1 MMKQMSKCTTTIFA
15 SILIALCLT
24 SCTPEKVVEVVREVE
39 TVREVVIREEP
50 RENIILEDEL
60 VAMMNDHFYG
70 INSLIQRFETN
81 REVAAMAENVAK
93 MNGIRTAIR
102 GGAHLDTVSDEL
114 SQELVKNGDTNAYY
128 VSYFKNV
135 AYESEYFESIKRRLI
150 LEEINDHVALLE
162 PPECTFESAK
172 VQVGFASVQI
182 DEMTYGI
189 IVFQIPTVR
198 PAEAET
204 TGIFLHSDIQNVP
217 VQF

>member
-135 AYESEYFESIKRRLI
+135 AYESEYYESIKRRLI

-204 TGIFLHSDIQNVP
+204 TGMFS
-217 VQF
+217 

>member
-1 MMKQMSKCTTTIFA
+1 MSKCTTTIFA
-15 SILIALCLT
+15 SSLIALCLT

-70 INSLIQRFETN
+70 INSLFQRFETN

-114 SQELVKNGDTNAYY
+114 SQELVKNGDANAYY

-182 DEMTYGI
+182 DEMIYGI
-189 IVFQIPTVR
+189 IVFQIPTV
-198 PAEAET
+198 
-204 TGIFLHSDIQNVP
+204 
-217 VQF
+217 

>member
-1 MMKQMSKCTTTIFA
+1 MMKQMSKCTITIFA

-189 IVFQIPTVR
+189 IIFQIPTVR

-204 TGIFLHSDIQNVP
+204 TGMFS
-217 VQF
+217 

>member
-1 MMKQMSKCTTTIFA
+1 MKQMLKCTATIFA
-15 SILIALCLT
+15 SILVALCLT

-204 TGIFLHSDIQNVP
+204 IGMFS
-217 VQF
+217 

>member
-1 MMKQMSKCTTTIFA
+1 MSKCTTTIFA
-15 SILIALCLT
+15 SSLIALCLT

-81 REVAAMAENVAK
+81 REVAAMAETLQ

-114 SQELVKNGDTNAYY
+114 SQELVKTALRMPIMFRISKTLRMK
-128 VSYFKNV
+128 VSIMN
-135 AYESEYFESIKRRLI
+135 R
-150 LEEINDHVALLE
+150 
-162 PPECTFESAK
+162 
-172 VQVGFASVQI
+172 
-182 DEMTYGI
+182 
-189 IVFQIPTVR
+189 
-198 PAEAET
+198 
-204 TGIFLHSDIQNVP
+204 
-217 VQF
+217 

>member
-93 MNGIRTAIR
+93 MNGVRTAIR
-102 GGAHLDTVSDEL
+102 DGAHLDTV
-114 SQELVKNGDTNAYY
+114 
-128 VSYFKNV
+128 
-135 AYESEYFESIKRRLI
+135 
-150 LEEINDHVALLE
+150 
-162 PPECTFESAK
+162 
-172 VQVGFASVQI
+172 
-182 DEMTYGI
+182 
-189 IVFQIPTVR
+189 
-198 PAEAET
+198 
-204 TGIFLHSDIQNVP
+204 
-217 VQF
+217 

>member
-1 MMKQMSKCTTTIFA
+1 MKQMLKCTATIFA
-15 SILIALCLT
+15 SILVALCLT

-81 REVAAMAENVAK
+81 REVAAMAGNVAK

-114 SQELVKNGDTNAYY
+114 SQELVKNGDANAYY

-135 AYESEYFESIKRRLI
+135 AYESEYYESIKRRLI
-150 LEEINDHVALLE
+150 LEEINDHVVQLE
-162 PPECTFESAK
+162 PTECTFESAK
-172 VQVGFASVQI
+172 VQVGFVSVQI

-204 TGIFLHSDIQNVP
+204 TGMFS
-217 VQF
+217 

>member
-93 MNGIRTAIR
+93 MNGVRTAIR
-102 GGAHLDTVSDEL
+102 DGAHLDTVSEEL
-114 SQELVKNGDTNAYY
+114 SQELVKNGDTNAY
-128 VSYFKNV
+128 
-135 AYESEYFESIKRRLI
+135 
-150 LEEINDHVALLE
+150 
-162 PPECTFESAK
+162 
-172 VQVGFASVQI
+172 
-182 DEMTYGI
+182 
-189 IVFQIPTVR
+189 
-198 PAEAET
+198 
-204 TGIFLHSDIQNVP
+204 
-217 VQF
+217 

>member
-1 MMKQMSKCTTTIFA
+1 MVQ
-15 SILIALCLT
+15 
-24 SCTPEKVVEVVREVE
+24 EVE

-70 INSLIQRFETN
+70 INSL
-81 REVAAMAENVAK
+81 
-93 MNGIRTAIR
+93 
-102 GGAHLDTVSDEL
+102 DTVSDEL
-114 SQELVKNGDTNAYY
+114 SQELVKNGDANAYY

-135 AYESEYFESIKRRLI
+135 AYESEYYESIKRRLI
-150 LEEINDHVALLE
+150 LEEINDHVVQLE
-162 PPECTFESAK
+162 PTECTFESAK
-172 VQVGFASVQI
+172 VQVGFVSVQI

-204 TGIFLHSDIQNVP
+204 TGMFS
-217 VQF
+217 

>member
-1 MMKQMSKCTTTIFA
+1 MKQMSKCTAVFFA

-50 RENIILEDEL
+50 RADVILEDEL
-60 VAMMNDHFYG
+60 VAMMNDHLYR

-93 MNGIRTAIR
+93 MNGVRTAIR
-102 GGAHLDTVSDEL
+102 GGEHLDTVSNEL
-114 SQELVKNGDTNAYY
+114 SQELVKKGDTSVYY
-128 VSYFKNV
+128 VSYFRNI
-135 AYESEYFESIKRRLI
+135 AYESKYYESMKKQLI
-150 LEEINDHVALLE
+150 LQEIEANAASTEEAE
-162 PPECTFESAK
+162 PRFEPTK

-198 PAEAET
+198 PAEAEM
-204 TGIFLHSDIQNVP
+204 TGMFS
-217 VQF
+217 

>member
-198 PAEAET
+198 PAEAESI
-204 TGIFLHSDIQNVP
+204 GMFS
-217 VQF
+217 

>member
-70 INSLIQRFETN
+70 INILIQRFETN

-204 TGIFLHSDIQNVP
+204 IGMFS
-217 VQF
+217 

>member
-1 MMKQMSKCTTTIFA
+1 MSKCTTTIFA
-15 SILIALCLT
+15 SSLIALCLT
-24 SCTPEKVVEVVREVE
+24 SCTPEKVVEVDREVE

-70 INSLIQRFETN
+70 MNSLIQRFETN

-114 SQELVKNGDTNAYY
+114 SQELVKNDDANAYY

-135 AYESEYFESIKRRLI
+135 AYESEYYESIKRRLI
-150 LEEINDHVALLE
+150 LEEINDHVVLLE
-162 PPECTFESAK
+162 PTECTFGSAK

-189 IVFQIPTVR
+189 IVFQIPTV
-198 PAEAET
+198 
-204 TGIFLHSDIQNVP
+204 
-217 VQF
+217 

>member
-1 MMKQMSKCTTTIFA
+1 MKQMSKCTAVFFA

-50 RENIILEDEL
+50 RADVILEDEL
-60 VAMMNDHFYG
+60 VAMMNDHLYE

-93 MNGIRTAIR
+93 MNKVQEVIRN
-102 GGAHLDTVSDEL
+102 GEYQHLSNIQDAL
-114 SQELVKNGDTNAYY
+114 KQNLVKSGDTSVYY
-128 VSYFKNV
+128 VSYFRNIS
-135 AYESEYFESIKRRLI
+135 YESKYYESMKKQLI
-150 LEEINDHVALLE
+150 LQEIEVNAASTEEAEARFE
-162 PPECTFESAK
+162 PTK

-198 PAEAET
+198 PAEAEM
-204 TGIFLHSDIQNVP
+204 TGMFS
-217 VQF
+217 

>member
-1 MMKQMSKCTTTIFA
+1 MKQMSKCTAVFFA

-204 TGIFLHSDIQNVP
+204 TGMFS
-217 VQF
+217 

>member
-1 MMKQMSKCTTTIFA
+1 MKQMSKCTAVFFA

-50 RENIILEDEL
+50 RADVILEDEL
-60 VAMMNDHFYG
+60 VAMMNDHLYE

-81 REVAAMAENVAK
+81 REVATMAENVAK
-93 MNGIRTAIR
+93 MNGVRTAIR
-102 GGAHLDTVSDEL
+102 GGEHLDTVSNEL
-114 SQELVKNGDTNAYY
+114 SQELVKNGDTSVYY
-128 VSYFKNV
+128 VSYFRNIS
-135 AYESEYFESIKRRLI
+135 YESKYYESMKNQLI
-150 LEEINDHVALLE
+150 LQEIEANAASTEEAEARFE
-162 PPECTFESAK
+162 PTK

-198 PAEAET
+198 PAEAEM
-204 TGIFLHSDIQNVP
+204 TGMFS
-217 VQF
+217 

>member
-39 TVREVVIREEP
+39 TGREVVIREEP

-204 TGIFLHSDIQNVP
+204 IGMFS
-217 VQF
+217 

>member
-172 VQVGFASVQI
+172 FQVGFASVQI

-204 TGIFLHSDIQNVP
+204 IGMFS
-217 VQF
+217 

>member
-1 MMKQMSKCTTTIFA
+1 MSKCTTTIFA

-204 TGIFLHSDIQNVP
+204 IGMFS
-217 VQF
+217 

>member
-1 MMKQMSKCTTTIFA
+1 MSKCTTTIFA
-15 SILIALCLT
+15 SSLIALCLT

-114 SQELVKNGDTNAYY
+114 SQELVKNGDANAYY

-182 DEMTYGI
+182 DEMIYGI
-189 IVFQIPTVR
+189 IVFQIPTV
-198 PAEAET
+198 
-204 TGIFLHSDIQNVP
+204 
-217 VQF
+217 

>member
-1 MMKQMSKCTTTIFA
+1 MKQMSKCTAVFFA

-50 RENIILEDEL
+50 RADVILEDEL
-60 VAMMNDHFYG
+60 VAMMNDHLYE

-93 MNGIRTAIR
+93 MNKVQEVIQNGEYQ
-102 GGAHLDTVSDEL
+102 HLSNIQDAL
-114 SQELVKNGDTNAYY
+114 KQNLVKSGDTSVYY
-128 VSYFKNV
+128 VSYFRNIS
-135 AYESEYFESIKRRLI
+135 YESKYYESMKKQLI
-150 LEEINDHVALLE
+150 LQEIEANAASTEEAE
-162 PPECTFESAK
+162 PRFEPTK

-189 IVFQIPTVR
+189 VVFQIPTVR
-198 PAEAET
+198 PAEAEM
-204 TGIFLHSDIQNVP
+204 TGMFS
-217 VQF
+217 

>member
-1 MMKQMSKCTTTIFA
+1 MD
-15 SILIALCLT
+15 
-24 SCTPEKVVEVVREVE
+24 REVE

-114 SQELVKNGDTNAYY
+114 SQELVKNGDANAYY

-135 AYESEYFESIKRRLI
+135 AYESEYYESIKRRLI
-150 LEEINDHVALLE
+150 LEEINDHVVQLE
-162 PPECTFESAK
+162 PTECTFESAK
-172 VQVGFASVQI
+172 VQVGFVSVQI

-204 TGIFLHSDIQNVP
+204 TGMFS
-217 VQF
+217 

>member
-1 MMKQMSKCTTTIFA
+1 MMKQMSKCTTTIFS

-102 GGAHLDTVSDEL
+102 GGAHLDTVSEEL

-150 LEEINDHVALLE
+150 LEEINDHVVLLE
-162 PPECTFESAK
+162 PTECTFGSAK

-189 IVFQIPTVR
+189 ILFQIPTVR

-204 TGIFLHSDIQNVP
+204 TGMFS
-217 VQF
+217 

>member
-189 IVFQIPTVR
+189 IIFQIPTVR

-204 TGIFLHSDIQNVP
+204 AGMFS
-217 VQF
+217 

>member
-81 REVAAMAENVAK
+81 REVAAMADV
-93 MNGIRTAIR
+93 R
-102 GGAHLDTVSDEL
+102 G
-114 SQELVKNGDTNAYY
+114 QRN
-128 VSYFKNV
+128 
-135 AYESEYFESIKRRLI
+135 
-150 LEEINDHVALLE
+150 
-162 PPECTFESAK
+162 
-172 VQVGFASVQI
+172 
-182 DEMTYGI
+182 
-189 IVFQIPTVR
+189 
-198 PAEAET
+198 
-204 TGIFLHSDIQNVP
+204 
-217 VQF
+217 

>member
-1 MMKQMSKCTTTIFA
+1 MKQMSKCTAVFFA
-15 SILIALCLT
+15 SILIALCMT

-50 RENIILEDEL
+50 RADVILEDEL
-60 VAMMNDHFYG
+60 VAMMNDHLYG
-70 INSLIQRFETN
+70 MNSLIQRFETN

-93 MNGIRTAIR
+93 MNGVRTAIR
-102 GGAHLDTVSDEL
+102 GGAHLDTVSNEL
-114 SQELVKNGDTNAYY
+114 SQELVKNGDTSVYY
-128 VSYFKNV
+128 VSYFRNIS
-135 AYESEYFESIKRRLI
+135 YESKYYESMKNQLI
-150 LEEINDHVALLE
+150 LQEIEANAASTEEAE
-162 PPECTFESAK
+162 PRFEPTK

-204 TGIFLHSDIQNVP
+204 AGMFS
-217 VQF
+217 

>member
-102 GGAHLDTVSDEL
+102 GGAHLDAVSDEL

-150 LEEINDHVALLE
+150 LEEINDHVVLLE
-162 PPECTFESAK
+162 PTECTFGSAK

-189 IVFQIPTVR
+189 IVFQIPTV
-198 PAEAET
+198 
-204 TGIFLHSDIQNVP
+204 
-217 VQF
+217 

>member
-93 MNGIRTAIR
+93 MNGVQTVIRD
-102 GGAHLDTVSDEL
+102 GAHLDTVSEEL
-114 SQELVKNGDTNAYY
+114 SQELVKNGDANAYY

-135 AYESEYFESIKRRLI
+135 AYESEYYESIKRRLI
-150 LEEINDHVALLE
+150 LEEINDHVVQLE
-162 PPECTFESAK
+162 PTECTFESAK

-204 TGIFLHSDIQNVP
+204 TGMFS
-217 VQF
+217 

>member
-15 SILIALCLT
+15 SSLIALCLT
-24 SCTPEKVVEVVREVE
+24 SCTPEKVVEVDWEVE

-114 SQELVKNGDTNAYY
+114 SQELVKNGDANAYY

-135 AYESEYFESIKRRLI
+135 AYESEYYESIKRRLI
-150 LEEINDHVALLE
+150 LEEINDHVVQLE
-162 PPECTFESAK
+162 PTECTFESAK

-204 TGIFLHSDIQNVP
+204 TGMFS
-217 VQF
+217 

>member
-204 TGIFLHSDIQNVP
+204 TGMFS
-217 VQF
+217 

>member
-102 GGAHLDTVSDEL
+102 GGAHLDTVSEEL

-204 TGIFLHSDIQNVP
+204 IGMFS
-217 VQF
+217 

>member
-15 SILIALCLT
+15 SSLIALCLT

-81 REVAAMAENVAK
+81 REVAAMAENVAR

-114 SQELVKNGDTNAYY
+114 SQELVKNGDANAYY

-135 AYESEYFESIKRRLI
+135 AYESEYYESIKRRLI
-150 LEEINDHVALLE
+150 LEEINDHVVQLE
-162 PPECTFESAK
+162 PTECTFESAK
-172 VQVGFASVQI
+172 VQVGFVSVQI

-204 TGIFLHSDIQNVP
+204 IGMFS
-217 VQF
+217 

>member
-189 IVFQIPTVR
+189 IVFRIPTVR

-204 TGIFLHSDIQNVP
+204 IGMFS
-217 VQF
+217 

>member
-1 MMKQMSKCTTTIFA
+1 MKQMSKCTAVFFA

-50 RENIILEDEL
+50 RADVILEDEL
-60 VAMMNDHFYG
+60 VAMMNDHLYE

-93 MNGIRTAIR
+93 MNGVRTAIR
-102 GGAHLDTVSDEL
+102 GGEHLDTVSNEL

-135 AYESEYFESIKRRLI
+135 AYESEYYESIKRRLI
-150 LEEINDHVALLE
+150 LEEINDHVARLE
-162 PPECTFESAK
+162 PPKCKFESAK

-198 PAEAET
+198 PAEAEM
-204 TGIFLHSDIQNVP
+204 TGMFS
-217 VQF
+217 

>member
-198 PAEAET
+198 LAEAET
-204 TGIFLHSDIQNVP
+204 IGMFS
-217 VQF
+217 

>member
-1 MMKQMSKCTTTIFA
+1 MKQMSKCTAVFFA

-50 RENIILEDEL
+50 RADVILEDEL
-60 VAMMNDHFYG
+60 VAMMNDHLYE

-93 MNGIRTAIR
+93 MNGVRTAIR
-102 GGAHLDTVSDEL
+102 GGAHLDTVSNEL
-114 SQELVKNGDTNAYY
+114 SQELVKNGDTSVYY
-128 VSYFKNV
+128 VSYFRNIS
-135 AYESEYFESIKRRLI
+135 YESKYYESMKKQLI
-150 LEEINDHVALLE
+150 LQEIEVNAASTEEAEARFE
-162 PPECTFESAK
+162 PTK

-189 IVFQIPTVR
+189 VVFQIPTVR
-198 PAEAET
+198 PAEAEM
-204 TGIFLHSDIQNVP
+204 TGMFS
-217 VQF
+217 